1 MSDAIAWLERLVA
14 FDTTSRNSNLAL
26 IDDVAGFL
34 RQHGIA
40 PKIIKSEDGQ
50 KANLFATIGPETPG
64 GIVLSG
70 HTDVVPVDGQP
81 WDTDPFTVTRKGA
94 RLFGRGTS
102 DMKAFAACAL
112 ARVPE
117 MTRRGLKR
125 PIHLA
130 FSYDEE
136 VGCIGVGSL
145 IRHMA
150 EVGEAR
156 PGVVIVGEPT
166 DMTVVNAHKG
176 IASFVTVVTGLEA
189 HSSQTHRGVN
199 AVQVAARL
207 IGELGRIGDVMQQ
220 RGDPHGRFDPPFTT
234 VHVGTIQ
241 GGTAQNIIPRQCRF
255 TWEYRAIP
263 GTDAEDV
270 RAMFDTYVRD
280 TALPG
285 MRAVFPGA
293 EIETRVSA
301 MAAPLVPQDGSPA
314 ESLVLALAR
323 QNRTFAVSYG
333 TEGGLFQEAGFPTV
347 ICGPGNIK
355 EAHQPNEFIEMAQ
368 VEACSEF
375 LGRVIDHC
383 AEG

>member
-1 MSDAIAWLERLVA
+1 MSEALAWLERLVA

-26 IDDVAGFL
+26 IDDVAGYL
-34 RQHGIA
+34 KSQGIQS
-40 PKIIKSEDGQ
+40 KIIKDGSGE
-50 KANLFATIGPETPG
+50 KANLFATIGPAKAG

-81 WDTDPFTVTRKGA
+81 WDTDPFKVTRKGA
-94 RLFGRGTS
+94 RLYGRGTS

-112 ARVPE
+112 ALVPA
-117 MTRRGLKR
+117 MAKRGLKR

-136 VGCIGVGSL
+136 VGCLGVGSM

-150 EVGEAR
+150 EVSEVR

-176 IASFVTVVTGLEA
+176 IASHATSITGLEA

-199 AVQVAARL
+199 AIEVAAEL
-207 IGELGRIGDVMQQ
+207 IGVLGRLGEEMKQ
-220 RGDPHGRFDPPFTT
+220 RGDPHGRFDPPYTT

-241 GGTAQNIIPRQCRF
+241 GGTAQNIIPRRCVF

-263 GTDAEDV
+263 STDAEIV
-270 RAMFDTYVRD
+270 RTKFDAYVRD
-280 TALPG
+280 VALPR
-285 MRAVFPGA
+285 MRKVFPQA
-293 EIETRVSA
+293 EIQTELRA
-301 MAAPLVPQDGSPA
+301 LAAPLVPEDGSPA

-347 ICGPGNIK
+347 VCGPGNIK

-368 VEACSEF
+368 VEACSQF
-375 LGRVIDHC
+375 LERLIEHC
-383 AEG
+383 AAA

>member
-1 MSDAIAWLERLVA
+1 MSDAVQWLERLVA
-14 FDTTSRNSNLAL
+14 FDTTSRNSNLNL

-34 RQHGIA
+34 TGQGIA
-40 PKIIKSEDGQ
+40 SKIIKSADGE
-50 KANLFATIGPETPG
+50 KANLFATIGPAKPG
-64 GIVLSG
+64 GIVLSA

-94 RLFGRGTS
+94 RLYGRGTS

-112 ARVPE
+112 ALVPD
-117 MTRRGLKR
+117 MQKRGLKK

-136 VGCIGVGSL
+136 VGCIGVGSM

-150 EVGEAR
+150 EVSEVR

-176 IASFVTVVTGLEA
+176 IATHATTVTGLEA

-199 AVQVAARL
+199 AVEIAAEL
-207 IGELGRIGDVMQQ
+207 IGVLGKLGDEMKQ
-220 RGDPHGRFDPPFTT
+220 RGDPHGRFDPPYTT
-234 VHVGTIQ
+234 VHVGTIS
-241 GGTAQNIIPRQCRF
+241 GGTAQNIIPRRCTF

-263 GTDAEDV
+263 GTDAELV
-270 RAMFDTYVRD
+270 RAKFDSYVRD
-280 TALPG
+280 VALPR
-285 MRAVFPGA
+285 MRKVFA
-293 EIETRVSA
+293 QASIETEVRA
-301 MAAPLVPQDGSPA
+301 LAAPLVPEDGSPA

-347 ICGPGNIK
+347 VCGPGNIK
-355 EAHQPNEFIEMAQ
+355 EAHQPNEFIELAQ
-368 VEACSEF
+368 VEACSQF
-375 LGRVIDHC
+375 LERLIEHC
-383 AEG
+383 AA

>member
-26 IDDVAGFL
+26 IDDVARFL
-34 RQHGIA
+34 RAHGIE
-40 PKIIKSEDGQ
+40 PRIIKSEDGE
-50 KANLFATIGPETPG
+50 KANLFATVGPAIPG

-81 WDTDPFTVTRKGA
+81 WDTDPFRVTRKGG
-94 RLFGRGTS
+94 RLYGRGTS

-112 ARVPE
+112 ALLPQ
-117 MTRRGLKR
+117 MARRGLKR

-136 VGCIGVGSL
+136 VGCIGVGSM

-150 EVGEAR
+150 EVGESR
-156 PGVVIVGEPT
+156 PGIVIVGEPT

-176 IASFVTVVTGLEA
+176 IASFVTTVTGLEA

-199 AVQVAARL
+199 AVQVAAEL
-207 IGELGRIGDVMQQ
+207 IGELGRIGQEMQR
-220 RGDPHGRFDPPFTT
+220 RGDPHARFDPPYTT

-270 RAMFDTYVRD
+270 RAMFDAYVRD
-280 TALPG
+280 KALPR
-285 MRAVFPGA
+285 MRQVFPTA
-293 EIETRVSA
+293 AIDTDLRA
-301 MAAPLVPQDGSPA
+301 LAAPLVPEDGSPA

-323 QNRTFAVSYG
+323 QNRTFAVAYG

-347 ICGPGNIK
+347 VCGPGNIK
-355 EAHQPNEFIEMAQ
+355 EAHQPNEFIEIAQ
-368 VEACSEF
+368 VEACTQF
-375 LGRVIDHC
+375 LERVIDHC
-383 AEG
+383 AA